1 MRPNDLTALPPE
13 QMCVRERGDGTIDI
27 ARHLTEDGH
36 HYWEPLVLANLPDDL
51 TSIKPVEAGT
61 EQA

>member
-27 ARHLTEDGH
+27 ARHLTDDGH

-51 TSIKPVEAGT
+51 SSIKPD
-61 EQA
+61 